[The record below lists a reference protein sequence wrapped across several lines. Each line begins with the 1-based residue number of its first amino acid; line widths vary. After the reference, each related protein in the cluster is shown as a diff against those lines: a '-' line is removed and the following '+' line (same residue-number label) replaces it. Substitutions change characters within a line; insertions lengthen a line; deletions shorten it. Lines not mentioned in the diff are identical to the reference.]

1 MNKKNLRNLYEKNLD
16 IRMDGGLSD
25 NDIRQQIRKIYAKH
39 TVLEEFQICK
49 NTVVDV
55 GVFAP
60 KALVGLE
67 IKSSFDTVEKLHEQ
81 MKDYIKFFHKVEVV
95 TTKHLIDEVKK
106 VLSCQQYA
114 RVGIIV
120 ATNNEMTGVQLK
132 RVRDSYEYKHTHAHY
147 DHMFNMVGSNSKLK
161 ELLPQLRQVWGIT
174 GEH

>member
-1 MNKKNLRNLYEKNLD
+1 MYNKNLKNLYEKNLD

-25 NDIRQQIRKIYAKH
+25 DDIRRQIRKMYSKY
-39 TVLEEFQICK
+39 TLLEEFQICK

-60 KALVGLE
+60 KALVGIE

-95 TTKHLIDEVKK
+95 TTKHLLDDVRE
-106 VLSCQQYA
+106 VLSCPQFA
-114 RVGIIV
+114 RVGIIKAV
-120 ATNNEMTGVQLK
+120 CDEMRGVQLK
-132 RVRDSYEYKHTHAHY
+132 RVRDSYEYKHTPAHY
-147 DHMFNMVGSNSKLK
+147 DHMFNMVGGNSKLK
-161 ELLPQLRQVWGIT
+161 VILLQLRQKWGIT